1 RANHVNP
8 RRTVIERTDGE
19 LVDTDLIANEQ
30 AIILLTEQG
39 YIKRMPVST
48 FEAQSRATRGK
59 AAARMKEDDG
69 VEHFLTCCD
78 HDSILFFSDRGIAY
92 CLKAYQIPTGS
103 RTARGTA
110 IVQMLPI
117 SHEEKITSIVPVS
130 EFSNDEYLVMLTQK
144 GFIKKTELA
153 AFSNIR
159 ANGLIAI
166 SLEEGDQLR
175 WVRRARVEDSIII
188 GTRQAMAIHFRANHE
203 QLRPL
208 GRPTRGVKS
217 MALRS
222 GDELISMDI
231 IPSQIVATI
240 AEAEVA
246 EVETESEELDLDSRN
261 QGPWVLTITT
271 GGMGKRVPI
280 TQFRLQN
287 RAGMGLRA
295 MKFRKTADRLSAL
308 QVVNENDEIIM
319 VTSRGIIIRQAV
331 KAISCQSRA
340 ATGVRVQRLDDDDAI
355 VAVALVP
362 QSAMGEAGNEA
373 ETEAGN
379 EAETEIV
386 T

>member
-1 RANHVNP
+1 
-8 RRTVIERTDGE
+8 
-19 LVDTDLIANEQ
+19 
-30 AIILLTEQG
+30 
-39 YIKRMPVST
+39 
-48 FEAQSRATRGK
+48 
-59 AAARMKEDDG
+59 MKEDDG
-69 VEHFLTCCD
+69 IDYFLTCCD

-117 SHEEKITSIVPVS
+117 SHEEKITSIVPVT

-144 GFIKKTELA
+144 GYIKKTELA

-175 WVRRARVEDSIII
+175 WVRRARAEDSIII
-188 GTRQAMAIHFRANHE
+188 GSRKGMAIHFRANHE

-231 IPSQIVATI
+231 LPSQVIASI
-240 AEAEVA
+240 AEGDEIEADL
-246 EVETESEELDLDSRN
+246 ETEDLEVDCRT
-261 QGPWVLTITT
+261 QGPWALVITM
-271 GGMGKRVPI
+271 GGLGKRVPVS
-280 TQFRLQN
+280 QFRLQK

-295 MKFRKTADRLSAL
+295 IKFRKADDQLAAL
-308 QVVNENDEIIM
+308 QIVNEADEIIM

-331 KAISCQSRA
+331 NAISCQSRA
-340 ATGVRVQRLDDDDAI
+340 ATGVRVQRLDSDDAI

-362 QSAMGEAGNEA
+362 PSSPDEDAEADEGVDEGEE
-373 ETEAGN
+373 
-379 EAETEIV
+379 
-386 T
+386 